1 MKPLSAERVIGLA
14 LAGGAL
20 ALGLVLALVVGA
32 AVLDPGHSPAPS
44 GSGPA
49 ATVAVA
55 STSPTPASTDTPA
68 PTGQVSPSGTP
79 ADSAT
84 PRPGASPTLL
94 PTPAPTPTPADSP
107 PLPAML
113 AAIGDSY
120 TQAWSVSPAY
130 LHDHPG
136 YSWAIGGAKG
146 DGVFSLR
153 ERFEALGDK
162 LTVVGAATS
171 GRKMSDASRQAT
183 RVVSYARSLPRGATA
198 YVTFE
203 LGTNDL
209 CDNPP
214 TDPADFETQLRSAIS
229 ILRSGLPSGSRIL
242 MLSIP
247 DFSHFYDITQANA
260 SAAAKLALPASA
272 NICPPFLGT
281 DSPLT
286 IEAARAILTD
296 YDGILV
302 RVCDEIEAGDGP
314 SGRLHCT
321 HNEALLSESDF
332 RIADLST
339 VDYFHPSLSGQARMA
354 DAAWSAGPW
363 SRLKLPS
370 GARAVAPA
378 GSGTTGLVSLIPAG
392 WPLLG
397 LRLRRRVVRAARPA
411 RPARRATPRQPA

>member
-1 MKPLSAERVIGLA
+1 MKRISAERAIGLG
-14 LAGGAL
+14 LAVGAL
-20 ALGLVLALVVGA
+20 ALGVILVFVVAA

-55 STSPTPASTDTPA
+55 SPSGTPAITDTPA
-68 PTGQVSPSGTP
+68 PTDSTGSTDSTAPSNTP
-79 ADSAT
+79 PDSAT
-84 PRPGASPTLL
+84 QTPGPSPTLL
-94 PTPAPTPTPADSP
+94 PTPAPTPPPAGSP

-136 YSWAIGGAKG
+136 YSWVIGGAKG

-162 LTVVGAATS
+162 VLTVGAAKS
-171 GRKMSDASRQAT
+171 GTKMSDAPRQAT
-183 RVVSYARSLPRGATA
+183 RVVSYARSLPGGATA

-214 TDPADFETQLRSAIS
+214 TDPAAFEAQLRSAVS

-247 DFSHFYDITQANA
+247 DFSHFYDITQADA
-260 SAAAKLALPASA
+260 GAAAKLALPASA
-272 NICPPFLGT
+272 DICPPFLGT

-286 IEAARAILTD
+286 LQAAREILTA
-296 YDGILV
+296 YDGILA
-302 RVCDEIEAGDGP
+302 RVCGEIEAGDGK

-321 HNEALLSESDF
+321 GNEAQLSESDF
-332 RIADLST
+332 TIANLST

-354 DAAWSAGPW
+354 EAAWNAGPW
-363 SRLKLPS
+363 AGRRLPS
-370 GARAVAPA
+370 GASAIAPD
-378 GSGTTGLVSLIPAG
+378 GSRTTGPMSLVPGGL
-392 WPLLG
+392 PLLG
-397 LRLRRRVVRAARPA
+397 LRLRRRRRFP
-411 RPARRATPRQPA
+411 RRRA